1 MKGIILAGGSGTRLY
16 PLTRAVSKQ
25 MLPVYDKPAI
35 YYPLS
40 TLMLAGIKDIL
51 IISTPRDVPV
61 IQSLLSDGS
70 EFGINLK
77 YAVQEKPNG
86 LAEAFIIGEEFIGK
100 DSVALIL
107 GDNVIHAYNLHEM
120 LSKLTKLEEGAVI
133 FGYRVKNPEDF
144 GVVEFDRDGKVVSL
158 EEKPKKPK
166 SDYAVPGLYF
176 YDNDVISIAKS
187 VKPSAR
193 GELEITSVNEEYLRR
208 GKLNVKLL
216 SRGVSWL
223 DIGSYDGLMDASM
236 FVSILQKRQGL
247 YVACIEEIAYRM
259 GYIGKEQ
266 LDVLIQKNIKT
277 DYGKY
282 LQKVRDDL

>member
-1 MKGIILAGGSGTRLY
+1 M
-16 PLTRAVSKQ
+16 
-25 MLPVYDKPAI
+25 
-35 YYPLS
+35 
-40 TLMLAGIKDIL
+40 
-51 IISTPRDVPV
+51 
-61 IQSLLSDGS
+61 
-70 EFGINLK
+70 
-77 YAVQEKPNG
+77 
-86 LAEAFIIGEEFIGK
+86 
-100 DSVALIL
+100 
-107 GDNVIHAYNLHEM
+107 
-120 LSKLTKLEEGAVI
+120 I

-144 GVVEFDRDGKVVSL
+144 GVVEFDKSGKVISL

-259 GYIGKEQ
+259 GYINRDQ
-266 LDVLIQKNIKT
+266 LDVLIEKNIKT

-282 LQKVRDDL
+282 LQKVRDEL

>member
-40 TLMLAGIKDIL
+40 TLMLAGIRDIL

-70 EFGINLK
+70 EFGINLS

-86 LAEAFIIGEEFIGK
+86 LAEAFIIGEDFIGK

-107 GDNVIHAYNLHEM
+107 GDNVIHAYNLQEM
-120 LSKLTKLEEGAVI
+120 LSKLTKLKEGAVI

-144 GVVEFDRDGKVVSL
+144 GVVEFDKSGKVISL

-259 GYIGKEQ
+259 GYINRDQ
-266 LDVLIQKNIKT
+266 LDVLIEKNIKT

-282 LQKVRDDL
+282 LQKVRDEL